1 MPRIKEKQKIIH
13 EPSTHELFLCLGEMP
28 SYSKILLEN
37 NSDKPYSKFLQWLL
51 EINFYKR
58 GRNEWSG
65 MKDIISCP
73 NAGRRRKKYDK
84 LRSKAKHLEGFIVIS
99 IPCLNNFFMLIT
111 IKVWRIFFYRR
122 LTEWDLIP
130 IININ

>member
-58 GRNEWSG
+58 GRNE
-65 MKDIISCP
+65 
-73 NAGRRRKKYDK
+73 
-84 LRSKAKHLEGFIVIS
+84 
-99 IPCLNNFFMLIT
+99 
-111 IKVWRIFFYRR
+111 
-122 LTEWDLIP
+122 
-130 IININ
+130 